1 MSAFPQGLISFPG
14 LTTFKSAEY
23 TASQGIAPGICNL
36 EIPQELVGG
45 LAAEGDLTFSY
56 GDQSFTL
63 YSCVVDLGNT
73 DRNGG
78 GYVARVQIYDRRWAW
93 KFGAISGHYNLPAP
107 GTPTAGGI
115 DTGYSNSPSSTPV
128 RADTLQTPQQLA
140 SLCLDAMGEEEYDVS
155 ALPNTTTPEIHWS
168 YENPAQA
175 LESLCESLGCRVVH
189 DIASDGVRIVV
200 IGEGADLPDGPMQWI
215 SQPVAPSQ
223 SPSSLQFVGGQT
235 VQQGFILLNAVGLDT
250 SGAIVP
256 IDQLSYTP
264 PNGWKSEPLAFPSVA
279 TEPAHT
285 YAEQSVYRWWQP
297 VVPYT
302 APDGTKIS
310 DLKQFIFFD
319 RQLDTNLNPTDP
331 NGATTQRPEILGNF
345 DACYCQADTPDTV
358 LTYHG
363 SIEVDQNRCLFITSD
378 ALVDAEQGNVY
389 SAELWLKTSFA
400 VRDATTREPAH
411 FTQSLNLNDSQGLTE
426 PRIVRHDEIVRQ
438 VVGVYSDLD
447 GISFV
452 SSTDNSNTVGQAAS
466 DYLTAVAQEYEAPE
480 SLDVPYVGL
489 VPIQVDGAIRQ
500 VTYTIQSGEGGKTV
514 TRASLNTEHSH
525 YIPRYE
531 NRRDKV
537 VNKAAVTRTDSQ
549 KALTSQQQQN
559 EGQPSVR

>member
-1 MSAFPQGLISFPG
+1 VSQFPQGLISFPG

-23 TASQGIAPGICNL
+23 TASQGVAPGICNL
-36 EIPQELVGG
+36 EIPQELVGN

-107 GTPTAGGI
+107 GTPTSGGI
-115 DTGYSNSPSSTPV
+115 DTGYSNTQSSGPV

-200 IGEGADLPDGPMQWI
+200 IGEGEDLPDGPMQWI
-215 SQPVAPSQ
+215 SEAVAPAQ
-223 SPSSLQFVGGQT
+223 SPSSLLFVGGQT
-235 VQQGFILLNAVGLDT
+235 VQQALIQLNAVGLDT

-256 IDQLSYTP
+256 IAQLSYAP
-264 PNGWKSEPLAFPSVA
+264 SSGWQQEPIAFPSVA

-297 VVPYT
+297 TVPFS

-319 RQLDTNLNPTDP
+319 RQLDTNLNPSDP
-331 NGATTQRPEILGNF
+331 NGATTQRPEILGYF
-345 DACYCQADTPDTV
+345 DAAYCQANTPNTV
-358 LTYHG
+358 LNYHG
-363 SIEVDQNRCLFITSD
+363 AIEIDQNRCLIITGD
-378 ALVDAEQGNVY
+378 PLVASQSGLISPAN
-389 SAELWLKTSFA
+389 LWLKTSFA

-411 FTQSLNLNDSQGLTE
+411 FTQPLALDDSQNLTE

-438 VVGVYSDLD
+438 VVGIYS
-447 GISFV
+447 V
-452 SSTDNSNTVGQAAS
+452 SSGMSQVSTNDNSNAVGQAAS
-466 DYLTAVAQEYEAPE
+466 AYLTAVAQEYQAPA

-489 VPIQVDGAIRQ
+489 VLIQVDGAIRQ
-500 VTYTIQSGEGGKTV
+500 VTYSIQSGEGGKTV

-537 VNKAAVTRTDSQ
+537 VNKSAVTRTDSQ
-549 KALTSQQQQN
+549 KALMSQQQQN
-559 EGQPSVR
+559 QGQPSVR